1 VDLRFIAVVM
11 AIAVI
16 MDMLG
21 RMARKRAADQQGPPG
36 SPGEEWDMLK
46 ALAEG
51 REPPGPAAEEPQPV
65 RRGQQ
70 VAGGFELWSET
81 PARPGARDPVELK
94 SVVEPSVP
102 EPVVEP
108 SAPEPVIRDRAARP
122 IVVRSREPRPVE
134 QRPEWADAREEPG
147 VATRPLPVPLPP
159 ERKLPTPTRR
169 PVSSP
174 PAPRRWTRPRPAGTA
189 GPEDALGLGTIGGL
203 RKALVAR
210 EVLGPPI
217 ALRGEAGE
225 PERR

>member
-1 VDLRFIAVVM
+1 MDLRFIAVVM

-21 RMARKRAADQQGPPG
+21 RMARKRAADQQGEPG
-36 SPGEEWDMLK
+36 PPGEEWDMLK

-51 REPPGPAAEEPQPV
+51 REPPGPAAGEPQPV

-81 PARPGARDPVELK
+81 PARPGARDPVEPK
-94 SVVEPSVP
+94 
-102 EPVVEP
+102 PVVEP
-108 SAPEPVIRDRAARP
+108 AAPEPVIRDRAARP

-134 QRPEWADAREEPG
+134 QRPERPDPQDPHEE
-147 VATRPLPVPLPP
+147 VSVRTHPLPAPLPP
-159 ERKLPTPTRR
+159 ERKLPAPTRQLA
-169 PVSSP
+169 SSP
-174 PAPRRWTRPRPAGTA
+174 HTPMRATRPRRTGMA
-189 GPEDALGLGTIGGL
+189 GPEDGLGLGTIGGL

-217 ALRGEAGE
+217 ALRGEEGE

>member
-1 VDLRFIAVVM
+1 MDLRFIAVVM

-36 SPGEEWDMLK
+36 EEWDMLK

-51 REPPGPAAEEPQPV
+51 REPPGPAAEELRPA

-81 PARPGARDPVELK
+81 PAGPGARDLVELK
-94 SVVEPSVP
+94 SVVEPSAP
-102 EPVVEP
+102 EPVIEP
-108 SAPEPVIRDRAARP
+108 AAPEPVIRDRAARP

-134 QRPEWADAREEPG
+134 QRPEWADPQEELD
-147 VATRPLPVPLPP
+147 VHTRPLPAPLPP

-169 PVSSP
+169 PASSP
-174 PAPRRWTRPRPAGTA
+174 PAPRRWPRPRPAGTA

-217 ALRGEAGE
+217 ALRGEDGG

>member
-1 VDLRFIAVVM
+1 MDLRFIAVVM

-21 RMARKRAADQQGPPG
+21 RMARKRAADQQGEPG
-36 SPGEEWDMLK
+36 PPGEEWDMLK

-51 REPPGPAAEEPQPV
+51 REPPGPAAGEVQPA
-65 RRGQQ
+65 RRERQ

-81 PARPGARDPVELK
+81 PARPRARDPVELK
-94 SVVEPSVP
+94 
-102 EPVVEP
+102 PVVEP
-108 SAPEPVIRDRAARP
+108 AAPEPVIRDRAARP

-134 QRPEWADAREEPG
+134 QRPEWADPQEELD
-147 VATRPLPVPLPP
+147 VATPPLPTPLPP
-159 ERKLPTPTRR
+159 ERKPPTPTRR
-169 PVSSP
+169 PASSP

-217 ALRGEAGE
+217 ALRGEDGG